1 MKLKLSALLTISS
14 FLFVGC
20 SSTDSRISLV
30 QNGSFEYCP
39 QSTVKEMVDNFV
51 DSPKWSALVADD
63 NNDYVNVEGRIEYDN
78 QPVDML
84 VQFSVDE
91 KLGTFEMYYFGMNEV
106 SQGIFMQALL
116 IEEMCAASSK

>member
-1 MKLKLSALLTISS
+1 
-14 FLFVGC
+14 
-20 SSTDSRISLV
+20 
-30 QNGSFEYCP
+30 
-39 QSTVKEMVDNFV
+39 MVDNFV

-84 VQFSVDE
+84 VQFSVD
-91 KLGTFEMYYFGMNEV
+91 KKKGTFEMYYFGMNEV

>member
-30 QNGSFEYCP
+30 QNGSMDYCP

-63 NNDYVNVEGRIEYDN
+63 GKDYVNVEGKIEYME

-84 VQFSVDE
+84 VQFNIDE
-91 KLGTFEMYYFGMNEV
+91 KKETFEMNYFGINEI
-106 SQGIFMQALL
+106 SQDIFMQALL
-116 IEEMCAASSK
+116 IEEMCAVSSK

>member
-1 MKLKLSALLTISS
+1 MKLKLPALLTISS

-20 SSTDSRISLV
+20 SSTDSRVSLV
-30 QNGSFEYCP
+30 QNSSFDYCP

-63 NNDYVNVEGRIEYDN
+63 GKDYVNVEGKIEYDN

-84 VQFSVDE
+84 VKFNVDE
-91 KLGTFEMYYFGMNEV
+91 KKETFEMYYFGINEI
-106 SQGIFMQALL
+106 SQDIFMQALL
-116 IEEMCAASSK
+116 VEEMCAASK

>member
-1 MKLKLSALLTISS
+1 MKLKLPALLTISS

-30 QNGSFEYCP
+30 QNGSMDYCP

-63 NNDYVNVEGRIEYDN
+63 GKDYVNVEGKIEYME

-84 VQFSVDE
+84 VQFNVDKKKE
-91 KLGTFEMYYFGMNEV
+91 TFEMYYFGINEI
-106 SQGIFMQALL
+106 SQDIFMQALL
-116 IEEMCAASSK
+116 IEEMCAVSSK